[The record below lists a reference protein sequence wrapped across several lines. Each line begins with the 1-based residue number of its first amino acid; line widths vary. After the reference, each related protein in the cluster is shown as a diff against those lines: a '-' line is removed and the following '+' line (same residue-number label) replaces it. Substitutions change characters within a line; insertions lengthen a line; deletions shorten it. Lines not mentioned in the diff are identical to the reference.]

1 MQGTARHDPIVAKCR
16 AGYRLHCNMQR
27 TASVPAHTPNKPTSL
42 FDQGMAPKPR
52 GCHALFT
59 ACCTHRAA
67 CAAIGL
73 VRIAVMA
80 ASSALCS
87 CPLNHACRYADLSSA
102 IRLYNYCI
110 FRAFLHVPSP
120 DAPLPKLPLSAART
134 PAPRGNHNPFQP
146 LVAHL
151 ARRSGFSIRPHLFAR
166 QAVQAHPLPFT
177 THMPQAIIKDRQMA
191 LILACRQTRSL
202 RAQWRVA

>member
-1 MQGTARHDPIVAKCR
+1 MQGTARHYPIVAKCS
-16 AGYRLHCNMQR
+16 AGYRLHRTIQR
-27 TASVPAHTPNKPTSL
+27 IAPAPAHTQNKPTSL

-52 GCHALFT
+52 GCHAFFA

-80 ASSALCS
+80 ASSVLCS
-87 CPLNHACRYADLSSA
+87 CSLSHARHYADLSSA

-134 PAPRGNHNPFQP
+134 SAPRSKRNPFQP
-146 LVAHL
+146 LAAHP
-151 ARRSGFSIRPHLFAR
+151 ARRSRFSIRPHLFAR
-166 QAVQAHPLPFT
+166 QAAHAHPLPFT
-177 THMPQAIIKDRQMA
+177 THRPRAIIKDRQMA
-191 LILACRQTRSL
+191 FILACRQTRSL